1 VQLGLVIPPKK
12 GTQKQVLAFGPWAWK
27 WQIPL
32 PLQLM
37 INLLNLLKM
46 CKKYATG
53 Q

>member
-1 VQLGLVIPPKK
+1 VWLGLVTPPQNS
-12 GTQKQVLAFGPWAWK
+12 TQKQVLAFGPWAWK

-37 INLLNLLKM
+37 INLLNLLKI
-46 CKKYATG
+46 CKKNASD